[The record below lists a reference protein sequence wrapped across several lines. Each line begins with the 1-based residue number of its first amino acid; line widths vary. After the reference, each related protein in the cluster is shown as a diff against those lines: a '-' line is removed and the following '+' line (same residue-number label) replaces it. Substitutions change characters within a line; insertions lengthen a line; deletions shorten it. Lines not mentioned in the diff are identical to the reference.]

1 MCYMS
6 SVNIEQTT
14 AHVPPEAT
22 EPQSGARKSES
33 ERERERERGKTEQD
47 TREMRQREREGE
59 EWNAACVTIA
69 TTHSAAF
76 LVFATIRNRRNL
88 WGRVLHLC

>member
-33 ERERERERGKTEQD
+33 ERERETEEKQ
-47 TREMRQREREGE
+47 
-59 EWNAACVTIA
+59 
-69 TTHSAAF
+69 
-76 LVFATIRNRRNL
+76 NRTL
-88 WGRVLHLC
+88 EK